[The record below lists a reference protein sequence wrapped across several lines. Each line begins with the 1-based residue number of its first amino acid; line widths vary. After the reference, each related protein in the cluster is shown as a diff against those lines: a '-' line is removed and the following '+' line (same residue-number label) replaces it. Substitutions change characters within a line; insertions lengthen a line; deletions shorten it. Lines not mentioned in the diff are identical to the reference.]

1 MTEQKSTEAAVP
13 MHYWMATANV
23 IFTGKDAE
31 DGGVIPMNAMLLT
44 VERRVNAHALAQAQR
59 TLTAN
64 LHEKIPGKDTKVVDV
79 VFTGFTHLGY
89 MTQEEFNPGNS
100 VKPA

>member
-1 MTEQKSTEAAVP
+1 MTEQKSTETTVP

-23 IFTGKDAE
+23 IFTDKGAE
-31 DGGVIPMNAMLLT
+31 DGGVIPMNAVLLT
-44 VERRVNAHALAQAQR
+44 TEQCVNAPALAQAQR

-64 LHEKIPGKDTKVVDV
+64 LHEKIPGNDVKVVDI
-79 VFTGFTHLGY
+79 VFTGFTHLGR